1 MTTAFIAIGGYFIA
15 TKADYEQPINPYVN
29 DTSFDIDRQKGPI
42 IVCTIISMIASLA
55 YILLI
60 KLAPKGMIMVMIFS
74 SLGLIGVLCII
85 GIILQNYALAIMMGV
100 MLLIYTCILVCFR
113 KKIQTGIVL
122 VKVATTFIADKSII
136 FLTPI
141 IKVVLT
147 ILFAGFWGYT
157 LSLMIQKGNWQD
169 DHKQDSSVARILTG
183 VWMLFWL
190 FYNFFFY
197 YMMVFTVAVT
207 CAFWYY
213 NVNNRNPIKTAYQ
226 WMYKS
231 ALGAITFAALL
242 ISIVTFARMII
253 DSKKKDAKNLA
264 VAVCLCI
271 MSCLLRQIEALLKIL
286 NHNTIICMAVTG

>member
-1 MTTAFIAIGGYFIA
+1 M
-15 TKADYEQPINPYVN
+15 V
-29 DTSFDIDRQKGPI
+29 
-42 IVCTIISMIASLA
+42 VSLL

-74 SLGLIGVLCII
+74 SLGLIGLLCLI
-85 GIILQNYALAIMMGV
+85 GIIIQNYALAITMGI

-122 VKVATTFIADKSII
+122 VKVATNFISEKPII

-141 IKVVLT
+141 IKIFLT
-147 ILFAGFWGYT
+147 ILFVVFWGYT
-157 LSLMIQKGNWQD
+157 MSLMIQKGNWQD
-169 DHKQDSSVARILTG
+169 DHQQDSTGARVLTG
-183 VWMLFWL
+183 VWILFWL

-213 NVNNRNPIKTAYQ
+213 NVNDKNPIKTAYQ

-242 ISIVTFARMII
+242 ISIITFARLII
-253 DSKKKDAKNLA
+253 DSKRKDAKNLA

-271 MSCLLRQIEALLKIL
+271 MSCLLRQI
-286 NHNTIICMAVTG
+286 